1 VSVAPMFE
9 GFTERRVSTG
19 EAEIFV
25 RIGGEGP
32 PLLLLHGY
40 PQTHVAWHRVAPILA
55 PRFTLVLPDLRGY
68 GRSRGPAPDAGHHRY
83 SKRVMAQDIAALMT
97 ALGHER
103 FRLAGHDRGA
113 RVGYRLCLDH
123 SVRVERFA
131 AIDIIPTLD
140 VWEGIT
146 ADRALAGY
154 HWQFLA
160 VPAPLPERL
169 IGADP
174 DFYVEHLLQRWAG
187 RRDALDPQGV
197 ADYLGQFHDPAVIAA
212 TCADY
217 RAGATVDRAD
227 DAEDRR
233 NGRKIACPVLAL
245 WGRRYLKTS
254 PLATWRKWADDVRE
268 VALDCGHFVVE
279 EKPEEAAEALLAF
292 MSGRVPTIAD
302 P

>member
-1 VSVAPMFE
+1 MFE
-9 GFTERRVSTG
+9 GFSERRVSTG
-19 EAEIFV
+19 EAEIFF
-25 RIGGEGP
+25 RIGGKGP
-32 PLLLLHGY
+32 PLLLLHGF
-40 PQTHVAWHRVAPILA
+40 PQTHVAWHGVAPLLA
-55 PRFTLVLPDLRGY
+55 RQFTLVLPDLRGY
-68 GRSRGPAPDAGHHRY
+68 GRSRGPAPDPEHRHY
-83 SKRVMAQDIAALMT
+83 SKRTMAEDMASLMT

-123 SVRVERFA
+123 PGRVERFA
-131 AIDIIPTLD
+131 AIDIIPTLE
-140 VWEGIT
+140 VWEGLT
-146 ADRALAGY
+146 ADKALAGY

-174 DFYVEHLLQRWAG
+174 DFYYGHLLDRWAG
-187 RRDALDPQGV
+187 ERDALDPAAV

-217 RAGATVDRAD
+217 RAGASTDRAD

-245 WGRRYLKTS
+245 WGRRYLESS
-254 PLATWRKWADDVRE
+254 PLAVWRKWADDVRE

-279 EKPEEAAEALLAF
+279 EKPEEAAEALLSF
-292 MSGRVPTIAD
+292 MGGRS
-302 P
+302 